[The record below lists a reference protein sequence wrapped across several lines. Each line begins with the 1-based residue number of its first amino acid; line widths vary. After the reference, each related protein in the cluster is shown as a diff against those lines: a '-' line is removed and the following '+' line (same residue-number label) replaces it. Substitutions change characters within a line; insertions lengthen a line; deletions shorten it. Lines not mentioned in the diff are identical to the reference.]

1 MATIE
6 PTEFSKF
13 ENFSNVA
20 EMYLKNHLKL
30 SGKRL
35 IGYYSDRMTEIA

>member
-1 MATIE
+1 MATIQ
-6 PTEFSKF
+6 PTEFSKS
-13 ENFSNVA
+13 EQFSNVA

-35 IGYYSDRMTEIA
+35 IGYCSDRMTEIA